1 MDHAAATEYAERWKR
16 DWNAHDLA
24 ALLSHFTE
32 DVVFTSPIAAQ
43 VMPDCDG
50 TLRGKRALSEYW
62 SEGLRRIPDLHF
74 ELDNV
79 YAGVD
84 AVVINYRNHVGN
96 LVNEVLIFDGALVRE
111 GHATYLS
118 ADAAAASG
126 VDGAS

>member
-1 MDHAAATEYAERWKR
+1 MDHATAIEFAERWKR
-16 DWNAHDLA
+16 DWNAHDLD

-32 DVVFTSPIAAQ
+32 QVVFTSPIAAQ

-50 TLRGKRALSEYW
+50 TLRGKPALREYW
-62 SEGLRRIPDLHF
+62 SQGLRRIPDLHF
-74 ELDNV
+74 ELENV

-84 AVVINYRNHVGN
+84 VVVINYRNHVGN
-96 LVNEVLIFDGALVRE
+96 LVNEVLIFDGPLVRE